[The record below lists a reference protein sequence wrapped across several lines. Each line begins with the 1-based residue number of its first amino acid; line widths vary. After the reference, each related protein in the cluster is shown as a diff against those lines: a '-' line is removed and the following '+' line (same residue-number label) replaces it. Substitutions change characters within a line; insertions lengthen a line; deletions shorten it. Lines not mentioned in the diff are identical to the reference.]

1 MARVYVSLGSN
12 IKPEHYIKSGLADM
26 HQQFGNLILS
36 SIYETKAVGF
46 DGDNFHNLAAGFDSD
61 LKIHAIVQILRNIE
75 ENNDRQRTNNKFNS
89 RTLDLDILLCDALIL
104 KDDSLEIPRDEILK
118 YAFVLLP
125 LAEIAPTVKH
135 PVTGQTY
142 AELWQNFDK
151 NDQKLWLCSYSKSLQ
166 NKFIKS

>member
-12 IKPEHYIKSGLADM
+12 IKPEHYIKSGLMDM
-26 HQQFGNLILS
+26 QRQFGDLILS

-46 DGDNFHNLAAGFDSD
+46 DGDNFHNLVAGFDSD
-61 LKIHAIVQILRNIE
+61 LKIYAIAQILRNIE
-75 ENNDRQRTNNKFNS
+75 DNNDRQRTNNRFDN
-89 RTLDLDILLCDALIL
+89 RTLDLDILLYDTLVL
-104 KDDSLEIPRDEILK
+104 KDDNLEIPRNEILK

-135 PVTGQTY
+135 PITGQTY

-151 NDQKLWLCSYSKSLQ
+151 SKQKLWPCIYSKPLP
-166 NKFIKS
+166 N